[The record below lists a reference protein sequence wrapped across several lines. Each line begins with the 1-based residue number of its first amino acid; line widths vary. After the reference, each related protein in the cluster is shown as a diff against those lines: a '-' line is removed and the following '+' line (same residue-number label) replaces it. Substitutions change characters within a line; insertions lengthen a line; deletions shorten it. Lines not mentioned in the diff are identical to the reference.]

1 MGCCLR
7 NHPDRGTAP
16 SPPRDFTTG
25 QQQRCPDAQ
34 ALACAR
40 VRTPAECAVTAGAVF
55 WVQADFSYGAAARC
69 ATTTPAISTAG
80 TATMMARP
88 TGDPEQ
94 AHTAILHGLH
104 EANLKRLRA
113 ACHVI
118 RLQPRVQL
126 ISPAAAAA
134 ARLLFIAMSGAFGH
148 DESGAR
154 IPTFI
159 GEIEPGAGP
168 EKTA

>member
-1 MGCCLR
+1 L
-7 NHPDRGTAP
+7 
-16 SPPRDFTTG
+16 
-25 QQQRCPDAQ
+25 
-34 ALACAR
+34 R
-40 VRTPAECAVTAGAVF
+40 VR
-55 WVQADFSYGAAARC
+55 ADCNYGAAARC

-88 TGDPEQ
+88 PGDPEQ

-154 IPTFI
+154 IPAFI